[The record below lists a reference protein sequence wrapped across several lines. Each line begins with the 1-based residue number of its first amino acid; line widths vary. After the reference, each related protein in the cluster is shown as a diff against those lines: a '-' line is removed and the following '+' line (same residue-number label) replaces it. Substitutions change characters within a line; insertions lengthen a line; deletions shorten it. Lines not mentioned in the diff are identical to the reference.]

1 MKSNE
6 SLLLMLLLVIT
17 LAPREALPQ
26 SATAM
31 IAGRIGGL
39 PKESVASFQVALAS
53 DHAPCPFL
61 QTHTTADGSFRFSSV
76 RSGDYR
82 VAVTG
87 LPEGYGIKAI
97 TADGLDLLFNSV
109 RLVSSTQTQVLIE
122 VARVEDLRRQKSSV
136 VRVGDDLRS
145 FCVIHKV
152 KPVYPAQEK
161 AAHIVGSVILSIRF
175 DENGNVNDVRVIEGH
190 PLLIQSAV
198 HAVRQWRYA
207 PFVFHGTIIPGIT
220 TVVLPFGPK

>member
-1 MKSNE
+1 MKLNK
-6 SLLLMLLLVIT
+6 SLLLTLLLVIT
-17 LAPREALPQ
+17 LDPPEALPQ
-26 SATAM
+26 SATATV
-31 IAGRIGGL
+31 AGRVVGYQMRV
-39 PKESVASFQVALAS
+39 SSFQVALAS
-53 DHAPCPFL
+53 DHTPCSFL

-82 VAVTG
+82 VAVSG

-109 RLVSSTQTQVLIE
+109 RLVSSIQTQVLIE

-152 KPVYPAQEK
+152 KPVYPTQAK

-175 DENGNVNDVRVIEGH
+175 DENGNVNDVRVIEK
-190 PLLIQSAV
+190 PP
-198 HAVRQWRYA
+198 VRQWRYV
-207 PFVFHGTIIPGIT
+207 PFVFHKTIIP
-220 TVVLPFGPK
+220 